1 MASAEKTFFNVRA
14 NVKSAL
20 GALDAGKLK
29 AGTSKFEL
37 LKGDKHTIVVGGVQ
51 YYRIRALRRIE
62 RPFELPPVEP
72 GDLGGYVASA
82 HLLSDEGSCWVAD
95 GAVVSGYVKD
105 DAQVTGGAFVGGE
118 SVVSGK
124 SWVSDC
130 AQVVSGA
137 VVSDAVVCGFAQ
149 VIGVVDA
156 GVSGCEGHF
165 KQCTEVSGYS
175 RVSGRSRVYGGAKV
189 TRFSQVSGLAVVG
202 GNVQLRKGAVV
213 AGGVVLVS
221 ERGLVD
227 LCGDVISEPLNMWG
241 CPTVVAVRADDKPVW
256 SVKGFADPEYGSV
269 LPYCGDFGG
278 VGVDGWNAVD
288 DDLRDAALR
297 LAELFG
303 FDRDSLTFSHDIPL
317 GGSWGSTFDKA
328 DGYPRAVYKSEVT
341 GDCYFAPETIEEAEE
356 RDLFVETSDDA
367 TGTGGAEDAA
377 S

>member
-1 MASAEKTFFNVRA
+1 MASVEKMFFNVRA

-20 GALDAGKLK
+20 GSLDAGKLEVG
-29 AGTSKFEL
+29 AGKFEL
-37 LKGDKHTIVVGGVQ
+37 LKGDRHTIVVGGVQ

-82 HLLSDEGSCWVAD
+82 HLLSGEGSCWVAD
-95 GAVVSGYVKD
+95 GAVVSGAVED

-118 SVVSGK
+118 SVVRGR

-137 VVSDAVVCGFAQ
+137 VVSDSVVCGFAQ
-149 VIGVVDA
+149 VIGVVDE

-189 TRFSQVSGLAVVG
+189 TRFSQVSGSAVVG

-213 AGGVVLVS
+213 SGGVVLVS

-227 LCGDVISEPLNMWG
+227 LYGDVISEPLNMWG
-241 CPTVVAVRADDKPVW
+241 CPTVVAVRADDKPVR
-256 SVKGFADPEYGSV
+256 SVKDFADPEYGSV
-269 LPYCGDFGG
+269 LPYCGDFSG
-278 VGVDGWNAVD
+278 VGVDEWNAVD
-288 DDLRDAALR
+288 DDPRDATLR

-303 FDRDSLTFSHDIPL
+303 LDRESLISSHDIPL
-317 GGSWGSTFDKA
+317 GCSWGSTFDKA

-341 GDCYFAPETIEEAEE
+341 GDSYFAPETIEEAEE
-356 RDLFVETSDDA
+356 RDLSIGTSDDA

>member
-1 MASAEKTFFNVRA
+1 MASVEKVFFNVRA

-20 GALDAGKLK
+20 GALDADKVK
-29 AGTSKFEL
+29 AATGKFEL
-37 LKGDKHTIVVGGVQ
+37 LKGDKHTIVVAGRR

-62 RPFELPPVEP
+62 RPFGLPPVEP

-82 HLLSDEGSCWVAD
+82 HLLSDKGSCWVAD
-95 GAVVSGYVKD
+95 GAVVSGCVED
-105 DAQVTGGAFVGGE
+105 DAQVTGSAFVGGE
-118 SVVSGK
+118 SVVGGK

-137 VVSDAVVCGFAQ
+137 KVCDSVVCGFAQ
-149 VIGVVDA
+149 VVGVVDE
-156 GVSGCEGHF
+156 GVSGCSSHVER
-165 KQCTEVSGYS
+165 CTVVSGYS

-189 TRFSQVSGLAVVG
+189 TRFSQVSGSAVVG

-213 AGGVVLVS
+213 AGGVVVVS

-241 CPTVVAVRADDKPVW
+241 CPTVVAVRAEDEPVW

-288 DDLRDAALR
+288 DDLRDGVHG

-303 FDRDSLTFSHDIPL
+303 FDRGSLDIPL
-317 GGSWGSTFDKA
+317 WCSWGSTFDKA

-341 GDCYFAPETIEEAEE
+341 GDSYFAPETIEEAKE
-356 RDLFVETSDDA
+356 RDLSGGTSDDTA
-367 TGTGGAEDAA
+367 GTGGAEEAT

>member
-1 MASAEKTFFNVRA
+1 MASVEKVFFNVRA
-14 NVKSAL
+14 NVVSAL
-20 GALDAGKLK
+20 GALDVDKVK
-29 AGTSKFEL
+29 AATGKFEL

-51 YYRIRALRRIE
+51 YYRIRALRRVE
-62 RPFELPPVEP
+62 RPFGLSPVEP

-82 HLLSDEGSCWVAD
+82 HFLSGEGSCWVAD
-95 GAVVSGYVKD
+95 GAVVSGCVKD

-137 VVSDAVVCGFAQ
+137 VVRDAVVCDFAQ
-149 VIGVVDA
+149 VVGVVDE
-156 GVSGCEGHF
+156 GVSGYSAHF
-165 KQCTEVSGYS
+165 EQCTEVSGCS

-189 TRFSQVSGLAVVG
+189 TRFSQVSGSAVVG

-227 LCGDVISEPLNMWG
+227 LCGDVISEPWNMWG
-241 CPTVVAVRADDKPVW
+241 CPTVVVVRADDEPVW
-256 SVKGFADPEYGSV
+256 SVKGFADPERGSV

-278 VGVDGWNAVD
+278 GDVDGWNAVD
-288 DDLRDAALR
+288 DDPRDAALS

-303 FDRDSLTFSHDIPL
+303 FDRDSLTLSHDIPL

-341 GDCYFAPETIEEAEE
+341 GDSYFAPETIEEAKE
-356 RDLFVETSDDA
+356 RDLFDDTA
-367 TGTGGAEDAA
+367 GAGGAEEAA

>member
-1 MASAEKTFFNVRA
+1 M
-14 NVKSAL
+14 
-20 GALDAGKLK
+20 
-29 AGTSKFEL
+29 
-37 LKGDKHTIVVGGVQ
+37 
-51 YYRIRALRRIE
+51 
-62 RPFELPPVEP
+62 
-72 GDLGGYVASA
+72 
-82 HLLSDEGSCWVAD
+82 
-95 GAVVSGYVKD
+95 
-105 DAQVTGGAFVGGE
+105 TGGAFVGGE
-118 SVVSGK
+118 SVVRGK

-137 VVSDAVVCGFAQ
+137 VVSDSVVCGLAQ

-189 TRFSQVSGLAVVG
+189 SRFSQVSGSAVVG

-213 AGGVVLVS
+213 AGGVVVVS

-241 CPTVVAVRADDKPVW
+241 CPTVVAVRADDEPVW

-278 VGVDGWNAVD
+278 GDVDGWNAVD
-288 DDLRDAALR
+288 DDLRDGVHG

-341 GDCYFAPETIEEAEE
+341 GDSYFAPETIEEAKE
-356 RDLFVETSDDA
+356 RDLSIETSDDTA
-367 TGTGGAEDAA
+367 GAGGAEERD
-377 S
+377 

>member
-1 MASAEKTFFNVRA
+1 MVSIEKTFFNVRA

-20 GALDAGKLK
+20 GALDSGKLK
-29 AGTSKFEL
+29 VGTGKFEL
-37 LKGDKHTIVVGGVQ
+37 LKGDRHTIVIEGRR

-95 GAVVSGYVKD
+95 GAVVSGFVKD

-118 SVVSGK
+118 SVVRGK

-137 VVSDAVVCGFAQ
+137 VVSDSVVCGFAQ

-156 GVSGCEGHF
+156 GVSGCEGNF

-189 TRFSQVSGLAVVG
+189 TRFSQVSGSAVVG

-241 CPTVVAVRADDKPVW
+241 CPTVVAVRADDKPVR
-256 SVKGFADPEYGSV
+256 SVKDFANPEYGSV
-269 LPYCGDFGG
+269 LPYCGDFSG
-278 VGVDGWNAVD
+278 VGGEWNAVD
-288 DDLRDAALR
+288 DNPRDAALR

-303 FDRDSLTFSHDIPL
+303 FDRGSLTFSQDIPL
-317 GGSWGSTFDKA
+317 GSSWGSTFDKA

-341 GDCYFAPETIEEAEE
+341 GDSYFAPETVEEAEE
-356 RDLFVETSDDA
+356 RDLFVETSDGA
-367 TGTGGAEDAA
+367 TGTGEGGGD
-377 S
+377 

>member
-1 MASAEKTFFNVRA
+1 MKV
-14 NVKSAL
+14 
-20 GALDAGKLK
+20 
-29 AGTSKFEL
+29 GTGKFEL
-37 LKGDKHTIVVGGVQ
+37 LKGDRHTIVVGGRR

-62 RPFELPPVEP
+62 RPFGLSPVEP

-82 HLLSDEGSCWVAD
+82 HFLSDEGSCWVAG
-95 GAVVSGYVKD
+95 GAVVSGCVKD

-137 VVSDAVVCGFAQ
+137 VVRDAVVCGFAH
-149 VIGVVDA
+149 VIGVVDE

-189 TRFSQVSGLAVVG
+189 TRFSQVSGSAVVG

-227 LCGDVISEPLNMWG
+227 LCGDVISEPWNMWG
-241 CPTVVAVRADDKPVW
+241 CLTVVAVRAYDEPVW
-256 SVKGFADPEYGSV
+256 SVKGFADPEHGSV

-278 VGVDGWNAVD
+278 GDVDGWNAVD
-288 DDLRDAALR
+288 DDPRDAAR
-297 LAELFG
+297 SLAELFG
-303 FDRDSLTFSHDIPL
+303 LDGGSLTFSHDIPL

-341 GDCYFAPETIEEAEE
+341 GDSYFSPETIEEAKE
-356 RDLFVETSDDA
+356 RDLFDDTA
-367 TGTGGAEDAA
+367 GAGGAEEAA